1 MAYQINKTDGTILST
16 VADGQIDEN
25 SSDLTLIGRNYSGF
39 GEILNEN
46 FVKLLEHFSSS
57 ASPRNPVRG
66 QIWFD
71 AGESKL
77 KVYNGV
83 RFVPVSS
90 ATISNSQP
98 TNLGIGDLWYNDVAK
113 QLFFFDGTSPVLLAP
128 AYSEGQS
135 LSGLKVES
143 VLDTLNQTRVITLL
157 YNNGVLLGI
166 FAKDQ
171 FDLKNAISGFSGR
184 IEPGFNAGSLSG
196 IKFKV
201 TVTNSEKLGGQD
213 ALTYVRRDTS
223 NTIDGQLRLTSDLG
237 LVIGSGGQGNFVIN
251 DGNLLIANAATE
263 KNIRLSVR
271 RGIDQ
276 EDGLII
282 SPSNRTVSIYPGFS
296 DSEVEIGGSLT
307 ISGDLTVN
315 GTTTTVNTSNLT
327 IEDKNIE
334 LALQTGITPTDVNA
348 DGGGIILRG
357 SSNHVLLWS
366 NTGSPATPELP
377 ALYSQAWNSSEHI
390 NLATNKYYAIDGIPL
405 LIQTSTTPGLQT
417 FKLTDRVTAIDG
429 VTNFGKQN
437 VLNVGPG
444 LVGDPPY
451 IRIQDNRISTLSG
464 VGVPLNLDLEL
475 YPLGDIVLPGS
486 AKITNLSDPV
496 STQDASTKG
505 YVDNKVESRNIVLS
519 IDISDG
525 KSNSYIVNNILNN
538 IAPPAEYRSGTQ
550 ARILCTIL
558 SNSST
563 TFDMNAITTLST
575 NVFVTPTPG
584 TASAVTNIAFSP
596 PSIPGQGITAI
607 RIVKIFQVILGAWSF
622 ISDTPL
628 PA

>member
-16 VADGQIDEN
+16 VADGQIDSN
-25 SSDLTLIGRNYSGF
+25 SSDITLIGRNYSGF

-57 ASPRNPVRG
+57 AAPQNPIIG

-71 AGESKL
+71 AGEFKL

-83 RFVPVSS
+83 QFVPVSS

-98 TNLGIGDLWYNDVAK
+98 STLGIGDLWYNDVAR
-113 QLFFFDGTSPVLLAP
+113 QLFFFDGNDPILLAP
-128 AYSEGQS
+128 LYTESQG

-166 FAKDQ
+166 FSKDA
-171 FDLKNAISGFSGR
+171 FDLKSAISGFSGR
-184 IEPGFNAGSLSG
+184 VEPGFNAGTLSG

-201 TVTNSEKLGGQD
+201 TVTNSENLGGQP

-251 DGNLLIANAATE
+251 NGNLLIANAATE
-263 KNIRLSVR
+263 KNIILSVR
-271 RGIDQ
+271 KGIDQ
-276 EDGLII
+276 EDGIII
-282 SPSNRTVSIYPGFS
+282 SPTSRNISLYPGFS
-296 DSEVEIGGSLT
+296 DSNVDIAGSLT
-307 ISGDLTVN
+307 IEGDLTVN

-334 LALQTGITPTDVNA
+334 LAIQTGSTPTDANA

-357 SSNHVLLWS
+357 SSRHVLLWS
-366 NTGSPATPELP
+366 NAGAAATPELP

-390 NLATNKYYAIDGIPL
+390 NLATNKYYAIDGIPV
-405 LIQTSTTPGLQT
+405 LIQTNDTPGLQE

-437 VLNVGPG
+437 ILNVGPG
-444 LVGDPPY
+444 IVTAPAYL
-451 IRIQDNRISTLSG
+451 RIQDNRISTLSG
-464 VGVPLNLDLEL
+464 VGVPVNLDLEL
-475 YPLGDIVLPGS
+475 FPLGDIVLSGT
-486 AKITNLSDPV
+486 AKITDLVDP
-496 STQDASTKG
+496 TDQQDAATKE
-505 YVDNKVESRNIVLS
+505 YVDDKVESRNIVLS

-525 KSNSYIVNNILNN
+525 KPNSYIVSNILNN
-538 IAPPAEYRSGTQ
+538 IAPASEYRNGTL

-563 TFDMNAITTLST
+563 SFDINALTSLSYDT
-575 NVFVTPTPG
+575 FVTPTPG
-584 TASAVTNIAFSP
+584 TASAVTNVAFSA
-596 PSIPGQGITAI
+596 PSVPGQSITAT
-607 RIVKIFQVILGAWSF
+607 RIVKIFQVILGTWTF
-622 ISDTPL
+622 VSDTPL
-628 PA
+628 PP

>member
-16 VADGQIDEN
+16 VADGQVDEN
-25 SSDLTLIGRNYSGF
+25 SSDITLIGRNYSGF

-46 FVKLLEHFSSS
+46 FVKILENFSSS
-57 ASPRNPVRG
+57 AAPQNPIRG

-71 AGESKL
+71 SAESKL

-83 RFVPVSS
+83 QFVPVSS

-98 TNLGIGDLWYNDVAK
+98 ATLGIGDLWYNDVEK
-113 QLFFFDGTSPVLLAP
+113 QLFFFDGNDPILLAP
-128 AYSEGQS
+128 LYTEAQG

-143 VLDTLNQTRVITLL
+143 ILDTLNQTRVITLL

-166 FAKDQ
+166 FSKDE
-171 FDLKNAISGFSGR
+171 FDPKNAISGFSGR
-184 IEPGFNAGSLSG
+184 IEPGFNAGTLSG

-223 NTIDGQLRLTSDLG
+223 NTINGQLRLTSDLG

-276 EDGLII
+276 EDGIVIDPTNRSI
-282 SPSNRTVSIYPGFS
+282 SLYPSFS
-296 DSEVEIGGSLT
+296 DSIVDIAGSLT
-307 ISGDLTVN
+307 IEGDLTVN

-334 LALQTGITPTDVNA
+334 LAIQTGTSPTDENA

-357 SSNHVLLWS
+357 ASRHVFLWS
-366 NTGSPATPELP
+366 NTGSSATPELP

-390 NLATNKYYAIDGIPL
+390 NLSTNKYYAIDGIPL
-405 LIQTSTTPGLQT
+405 IVQTNTTPGSQT

-429 VTNFGKQN
+429 VTNFGKQT

-444 LVGDPPY
+444 IVTDPAY
-451 IRIQDNRISTLSG
+451 LRIQDNRISTLSG
-464 VGVPLNLDLEL
+464 SGVPANLDLEL
-475 YPLGDIVLPGS
+475 FSQGDIVLNGVS
-486 AKITNLSDPV
+486 KITDLADP
-496 STQDASTKG
+496 TDPQDAATKE
-505 YVDNKVESRNIVLS
+505 YVDDIVESRNIVLS

-525 KSNSYIVNNILNN
+525 KPNSYIVSNILNN
-538 IAPPAEYRSGTQ
+538 IAPPSEYRNGTL

-558 SNSST
+558 SNST
-563 TFDMNAITTLST
+563 TSFDINSLTSVST
-575 NVFVTPTPG
+575 NIFVTPGPG
-584 TASAVTNIAFSP
+584 TGSAITNVAFSAP
-596 PSIPGQGITAI
+596 TVPGQSIQATRTI
-607 RIVKIFQVILGAWSF
+607 KIFQVLSGAWTF
-622 ISDTPL
+622 VSDTPL
-628 PA
+628 PP

>member
-1 MAYQINKTDGTILST
+1 MAYQINKTDGTILAT

-25 SSDLTLIGRNYSGF
+25 SSDITLIGRNYSGF

-46 FVKLLEHFSSS
+46 FVKILENFSSS
-57 ASPRNPVRG
+57 AVPQNPVKG

-71 AGESKL
+71 SSESKL

-83 RFVPVSS
+83 QFIPVSS
-90 ATISNSQP
+90 ATISNLQP
-98 TNLGIGDLWYNDVAK
+98 ATLGIGDLWYNDVEK
-113 QLFFFDGTSPVLLAP
+113 QLFFFDGTNPILLAP
-128 AYSEGQS
+128 VYTESQGI
-135 LSGLKVES
+135 SGLKVES
-143 VLDTLNQTRVITLL
+143 ILDTLNQTRVITLL

-166 FAKDQ
+166 FSKDE
-171 FDLKNAISGFSGR
+171 FDPKNAISGFSGR
-184 IEPGFNAGSLSG
+184 IEPGFNAGTLSG

-223 NTIDGQLRLTSDLG
+223 NTINGQLRLTSDLG

-251 DGNLLIANAATE
+251 DGNMLIANAATE

-276 EDGLII
+276 EDGII
-282 SPSNRTVSIYPGFS
+282 IDPTNRSVSLYPAFS
-296 DSEVEIGGSLT
+296 DSVVDIAGSLT
-307 ISGDLTVN
+307 VEGDLTVN

-334 LALQTGITPTDVNA
+334 LAIQTGSSPTDENA

-357 SSNHVLLWS
+357 ASRHVLLWS
-366 NTGSPATPELP
+366 NAGAAATPELP

-405 LIQTSTTPGLQT
+405 IVQTNTTPGSQT

-429 VTNFGKQN
+429 VTNFGKQT

-444 LVGDPPY
+444 IVTDPAY
-451 IRIQDNRISTLSG
+451 LRIEDNRISTLSG
-464 VGVPLNLDLEL
+464 TGVPANLDLEL
-475 YPLGDIVLPGS
+475 FSQGDVVLNGT
-486 AKITNLSDPV
+486 AKIVDLADP
-496 STQDASTKG
+496 TDPQDAATKE
-505 YVDNKVESRNIVLS
+505 YVDDIVESRNVVLS

-525 KSNSYIVNNILNN
+525 KPNSYIVSNILNN
-538 IAPPAEYRSGTQ
+538 IAPPAEYRNGTL

-558 SNSST
+558 SASTT
-563 TFDMNAITTLST
+563 TFDINSLVST
-575 NVFVTPTPG
+575 SSNIFVTPTPG
-584 TASAVTNIAFSP
+584 TASALTNIAFSAP
-596 PSIPGQGITAI
+596 TVPGPSIQATRTI
-607 RIVKIFQVILGAWSF
+607 KIFQVISGAWTF
-622 ISDTPL
+622 VSDTPL
-628 PA
+628 PP